1 MKSLSKKAKYIVACS
16 YGPDS
21 MALLNMLIEEKYNVV
36 VAHVN
41 YHKRDASNFE
51 EESLRKFCA
60 NKNIEIENAILDMIA
75 SIEAYDVDPKITKV
89 DKIHLNPVL

>member
-41 YHKRDASNFE
+41 YHKRDVSNFE
-51 EESLRKFCA
+51 EESLRIQK
-60 NKNIEIENAILDMIA
+60 EIEMRNDL
-75 SIEAYDVDPKITKV
+75 
-89 DKIHLNPVL
+89 